1 MNIGNILPPTLVML
15 DSGSDDADRI
25 TRFGSLEVT
34 GLVTGANWQYSLD
47 LGSNWLSGVGAALNL
62 TGDGV
67 KSVMVRQ
74 VDATGTESSND
85 SAVFR
90 FTLDTAIS
98 SPMLSAPVGLTKV
111 SVVGV
116 AGIESGASWQYSVD
130 GGGQWF
136 GGSGGSFTLPDGSY
150 AANAVRV
157 QQTDIAGNTAMAML
171 GAITVDTTAPP
182 APSMALQTVQA
193 VTDYPV
199 SNSGALLLSDVEPSA
214 AVQYSVDGQSSWTSA
229 FVAKEGYNQ
238 VVARQ
243 TDLAGNVSPASAP
256 YAFILDTVAPAKPTL
271 ALAQDTGS
279 SASDNITSNASLVV
293 GAAEAGA
300 TVTYSIDAGISWS
313 SDFAL
318 KEGVNAV
325 QVRQTDLA
333 GNVSPVAAYS
343 FTLDTSAA
351 PPTLA
356 LLADSGA
363 SQTDNITSKPALKV
377 VGTEPGA
384 SVEYSEDNYNWQSSF
399 SLTEGVNSVY
409 LRQTDVAGN
418 LSVSGGPYQFT
429 LDTTIAKLALSLVT
443 DSGVD
448 GDKITNVGKLN
459 FDGYEDGASVQY
471 SRDGV
476 TWTAN
481 FTPVQGANVL
491 VARQTD
497 LAGNV
502 SAVSTPFSF
511 SYDTLVA
518 RPILTLAKDT
528 GPSSTDWVS
537 NLGTVNVGAV
547 DATST
552 WKYSIDGG
560 VSWNDG
566 SGKSFDLDEG
576 VYPANAIQVQQT
588 DGAGNTDT
596 AKLAAVTIDNT
607 VVVPSIS
614 LLLDTGAVGDDLSSS
629 GSLALT
635 GQEADATVQYSLD
648 GGKIWSAS
656 FKAVEGGNT
665 VWARQ
670 TDLAGNVS
678 AASDPYTFTLDTKLA
693 MPTLALANDTGKSS
707 SDGVTND
714 RELVVGSV
722 EDGATL
728 AYSINGGL
736 SWTESF
742 APNEGVNAVQVRQT
756 DMAGNVALSVTLNV
770 TLDTT
775 VSAPTLAL
783 VKDTGASGADG
794 VTSDGRLVLV
804 GAEQGAV
811 VEYSDDAFNWQS
823 TWALSE
829 GNNTVVVR
837 QTDLA
842 GNVSGP
848 SAAYQFMVDTKAA
861 ALTLSLKFD
870 TGIDGD
876 RITSNPK
883 LSFEGL
889 EAGATVQYSIDNG
902 GNWTNSFAAKAGLND
917 VQARQTDLAGN
928 VSAASDVFHFTFEPG
943 SGTGSAEV
951 LAYTWKSHSL
961 LDSVT
966 VGSSST
972 QDVLTDSRGA
982 AALTGISGS
991 TLSLTAGRTVS
1002 SESAISNAAVNLQDA
1017 IAILKMIVGLEV
1029 NGAGKPL
1036 SPYQAYAADFD
1047 GNGKVELSDAISVLK
1062 HVVGLTSPDPQWLFF
1077 NENVV
1082 PLDVTRGANLNPG
1095 NPPAIT
1101 ADSSGLGQI
1110 HIGLVGVL
1118 RGDVDGSFAGAAEA
1132 LNLDRLQPNYLH
1144 DLTLQPG
1151 LNLSQFGVYGT

>member
-1 MNIGNILPPTLVML
+1 MNFGNILPPTLVML
-15 DSGSDDADRI
+15 DSGADDTDRI
-25 TRFGSLEVT
+25 TRFGSLSVT
-34 GLVTGANWQYSLD
+34 GLVSGASWQYSLD
-47 LGSNWLSGVGAALNL
+47 SGSSWVVGVGTALSL

-67 KSVMVRQ
+67 KLVMVRQ

-90 FTLDTAIS
+90 FTLDTTIT
-98 SPMLSAPVGLTKV
+98 PPTLSFPVGLTNV
-111 SVVGV
+111 SSVGV
-116 AGIESGASWQYSVD
+116 TGIELGASWQYSVD
-130 GGGQWF
+130 GGSQWF

-199 SNSGALLLSDVEPSA
+199 SNSGALLLSEVELSA
-214 AVQYSVDGQSSWTSA
+214 AVQYSIDGQSSWTSA

-256 YAFILDTVAPAKPTL
+256 YAFILDTVAPAKPAL

-279 SASDNITSNASLVV
+279 SASDNITSNGSLLVS
-293 GAAEAGA
+293 AAEAGA
-300 TVTYSIDAGISWS
+300 TVTYSIDAGINWS

-325 QVRQTDLA
+325 QVRQTDVA
-333 GNVSPVAAYS
+333 GNVSPVTAYS

-377 VGTEPGA
+377 GAEPGA
-384 SVEYSEDNYNWQSSF
+384 AVEYSEDNYNWQPSF
-399 SLTEGVNSVY
+399 SLTEGVNNVY

-418 LSVSGGPYQFT
+418 LSAPSGPYQFT
-429 LDTTIAKLALSLVT
+429 LDTTVAKLALSLVT

-448 GDKITNVGKLN
+448 GDKITNVGTLN
-459 FDGYEDGASVQY
+459 LEGFEDGALVQY

-476 TWTAN
+476 TWTAA
-481 FTPVQGANVL
+481 FTPVQGPNVL

-502 SAVSTPFSF
+502 SAVSAPFSF

-518 RPILTLAKDT
+518 KPILTLAKDT
-528 GPSSTDWVS
+528 GPSATDWVS
-537 NLGTVNVGAV
+537 NVGTVNVGAV
-547 DATST
+547 DATAT
-552 WKYSIDGG
+552 WKYSTDGG
-560 VSWNDG
+560 LSWNDG
-566 SGKSFDLDEG
+566 SGKSFDLVEG
-576 VYPANAIQVQQT
+576 VYPADAIQVQQT
-588 DGAGNTDT
+588 DGAGNTAT
-596 AKLAAVTIDNT
+596 AKLAAVTIDSS
-607 VVVPSIS
+607 VVVLSIS

-635 GQEADATVQYSLD
+635 GQEAGATVQYSLD
-648 GGKIWSAS
+648 GGKVWTAS

-693 MPTLALANDTGKSS
+693 MPTLALANDTGTSS
-707 SDGVTND
+707 SDRVTND

-722 EDGATL
+722 EDGAIL

-736 SWTESF
+736 SWTDSF
-742 APNEGVNAVQVRQT
+742 APNEGVNAVQIRQT
-756 DMAGNVALSVTLNV
+756 DVAGNVAMSVTLHL

-783 VKDTGASGADG
+783 FKDTGASGADNI
-794 VTSDGRLVLV
+794 TSDGRLALA

-811 VEYSDDAFNWQS
+811 VEYSDDAFNWHP

-842 GNVSGP
+842 GNVSAP
-848 SAAYQFMVDTKAA
+848 STTYQFTVDTKVAP
-861 ALTLSLKFD
+861 LTLSLKFD

-876 RITSNPK
+876 RITANPK

-889 EAGATVQYSIDNG
+889 ETGANVQYSIDNG

-917 VQARQTDLAGN
+917 VQARQADLAGN
-928 VSAASDVFHFTFEPG
+928 VSAASVAFSFTFEPG
-943 SGTGSAEV
+943 SATGSAEV
-951 LAYTWKSHSL
+951 LAYTWKAHSL

-991 TLSLTAGRTVS
+991 TLSLTAARTVS
-1002 SESAISNAAVNLQDA
+1002 SESAITNAAVNLQDA

-1077 NENVV
+1077 NENTV

-1095 NPPAIT
+1095 NPPTIT
-1101 ADSSGLGQI
+1101 ADSSVLGQI

-1118 RGDVDGSFAGAAEA
+1118 RGDVDGSFAGAAGS
-1132 LNLDRLQPNYLH
+1132 LNLEVLQPNYLH